1 MTQQPATDPTT
12 GRVEPIRRSVTVRCA
27 PERAFEVFTTEMTT
41 WWPHASHSRAAM
53 EFDDDPGLIT
63 TSIEFQGRV
72 GGQVLEHMS
81 DGRSLP
87 WAEITVWEPPRRFVM
102 AWRPHSRPQPP
113 TDVEVIFTATPGG
126 TEVVL
131 EHRGWERLTEDY
143 AELYASYGGGW
154 VGTLGHF
161 AEAANREAA

>member
-1 MTQQPATDPTT
+1 
-12 GRVEPIRRSVTVRCA
+12 
-27 PERAFEVFTTEMTT
+27 
-41 WWPHASHSRAAM
+41 M
-53 EFDDDPGLIT
+53 EFDDDPDLKT
-63 TSIEFQGRV
+63 ESIEFQGRV

-81 DGRSLP
+81 DGRALP
-87 WAEITVWEPPRRFVM
+87 WAEILVWEPPHRFVM

-113 TDVEVIFTATPGG
+113 TDVEVTFSAVAGG

-154 VGTLGHF
+154 IGTLGHF